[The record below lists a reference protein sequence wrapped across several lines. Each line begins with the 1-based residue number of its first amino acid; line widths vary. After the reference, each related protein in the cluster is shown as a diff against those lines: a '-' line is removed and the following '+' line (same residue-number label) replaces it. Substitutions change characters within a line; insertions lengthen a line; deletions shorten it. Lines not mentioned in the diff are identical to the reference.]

1 MFAPPIC
8 RRRWRNNAFS
18 VPPDPTKTAAT
29 QRTSQRAKRAIKHS
43 AMREQL
49 KIRWHAETVEQ
60 ATLERAR
67 TGDEQAFRDLTDP
80 YRRELLAHCY
90 RMLGSLTEAED
101 MLQET
106 LLAAWRGLAGF
117 EGRSSLRSWLYRI
130 ATNTCLNA
138 VRAGARRIPSEPT
151 PPFQPPEPT
160 QRDEIRW
167 LQPYPDTLLE
177 GIADTA
183 PGPEAR
189 YSQSEAIELAFV
201 AGLQRMPP
209 RQAATVLLRDVLG
222 FGTEEAAAIL
232 KTSQTAIKGTL
243 QRGRAALASSRD
255 TTDRR
260 APLPRS
266 AEERELARRFADAYV
281 AADIDGVL
289 TLLTDEAWLSMPP
302 TPHQYHGLDAI
313 RSFLEASFA
322 FRGERRV
329 YLVPGRANNQ
339 PSFAS
344 YLSDQQES
352 IARPAGLFVITLAES
367 HIRALTRFHYD
378 DLYPLLGFP
387 ASLSP

>member
-1 MFAPPIC
+1 
-8 RRRWRNNAFS
+8 
-18 VPPDPTKTAAT
+18 
-29 QRTSQRAKRAIKHS
+29 
-43 AMREQL
+43 MREQL
-49 KIRWHAETVEQ
+49 KSNWHAGTVEQ
-60 ATLERAR
+60 ATLEQARA
-67 TGDEQAFRDLTDP
+67 GDEQAFQDLTDP

-90 RMLGSLTEAED
+90 RMLGSLTDAED

-160 QRDEIRW
+160 QREEIRW
-167 LQPYPDTLLE
+167 LQPYPDALLE

-201 AGLQRMPP
+201 AGLQGMPP

-222 FGTEEAAAIL
+222 FGTEEVAAML
-232 KTSQTAIKGTL
+232 RTSQTAIKGNL
-243 QRGRAALASSRD
+243 QRARAALDSSRS
-255 TTDRR
+255 TTDRE

-266 AEERELARRFADAYV
+266 AGERELARRFADAYV

-289 TLLTDEAWLSMPP
+289 TLLTDDAWLSMPP
-302 TPHQYHGLDAI
+302 APHQYHGLDAI

-322 FRGERRV
+322 FRGERGV
-329 YLVPGRANNQ
+329 YLIPGRANNQ

-344 YLSDQQES
+344 YLGDQQNA
-352 IARPAGLFVITLAES
+352 IARPAGLFVLTLAED
-367 HIRALTRFHYD
+367 HIRTLIRFHDD

-387 ASLSP
+387 ASLSA

>member
-1 MFAPPIC
+1 ML
-8 RRRWRNNAFS
+8 RRWSRPRWSEPA
-18 VPPDPTKTAAT
+18 P
-29 QRTSQRAKRAIKHS
+29 
-43 AMREQL
+43 AMSR
-49 KIRWHAETVEQ
+49 RSSN
-60 ATLERAR
+60 
-67 TGDEQAFRDLTDP
+67 LTDP

-222 FGTEEAAAIL
+222 FGTEEVAAML

-243 QRGRAALASSRD
+243 QRGRAALESSRN

-260 APLPRS
+260 RAATTVGRG
-266 AEERELARRFADAYV
+266 AR
-281 AADIDGVL
+281 
-289 TLLTDEAWLSMPP
+289 
-302 TPHQYHGLDAI
+302 
-313 RSFLEASFA
+313 
-322 FRGERRV
+322 
-329 YLVPGRANNQ
+329 
-339 PSFAS
+339 
-344 YLSDQQES
+344 
-352 IARPAGLFVITLAES
+352 ARPALRRRVRRCRHRRRAHVAHRRRVAVHASRATPIPRLGCDPVLSGGQLCFPWRTAGL
-367 HIRALTRFHYD
+367 
-378 DLYPLLGFP
+378 P
-387 ASLSP
+387 APGPSEQPTVLCQLPQ

>member
-1 MFAPPIC
+1 M
-8 RRRWRNNAFS
+8 
-18 VPPDPTKTAAT
+18 PTC
-29 QRTSQRAKRAIKHS
+29 
-43 AMREQL
+43 
-49 KIRWHAETVEQ
+49 HAETVEQ

-67 TGDEQAFRDLTDP
+67 AGDEQAFGDLTDP
-80 YRRELLAHCY
+80 YRHELLAHCY

-106 LLAAWRGLAGF
+106 LLAAWRGLTGF
-117 EGRSSLRSWLYRI
+117 EGRASLRSWLYRI

-138 VRAGARRIPSEPT
+138 VRAGARRIPMEPT

-189 YSQSEAIELAFV
+189 YSQSEAIQLAFV

-222 FGTEEAAAIL
+222 FGTQEVAAML
-232 KTSQTAIKGTL
+232 KTSPTAIKGTL
-243 QRGRAALASSRD
+243 QRGRAALESSRNM
-255 TTDRR
+255 TDREV
-260 APLPRS
+260 PLPGS
-266 AEERELARRFADAYV
+266 AEERELARRFADAYIT
-281 AADIDGVL
+281 ADIDGVV
-289 TLLTDEAWLSMPP
+289 TLLTDDAWLSMPP
-302 TPHQYHGLDAI
+302 APHQYHGWDAI

-322 FRGERRV
+322 FRGKRRT
-329 YLVPGRANNQ
+329 YLIPGRANNQ
-339 PSFAS
+339 PCFAT
-344 YLSDQQES
+344 YLNDQQEL
-352 IARPAGLFVITLAES
+352 IGRPAGIFVLTLADDY
-367 HIRALTRFHYD
+367 IRGLTRFHYD

-387 ASLSP
+387 ATLSTTP